1 MANQR
6 APTQN
11 YSITTR
17 TRGNATRLPSVGLHP
32 VQVSN
37 HRFGDR
43 PLTDPSCKGLR
54 LVASRT
60 AHSWIYRYELD
71 GQMKQVKI
79 GNRATMSLAQARVA
93 CDAQRA
99 LRKDGKDIRRAATK
113 QAAAAE
119 QASQNSARQARSYTV
134 EAMLDDY
141 DREHLRLMKSGA
153 ERFRTLQFD
162 TAEIAGR
169 AAASIT
175 RAEVQTL
182 IDRVKARGARRL
194 AVMVL
199 GDLKRAFEHAIEHDR
214 IASNPAAMVRSKIR
228 AVSRDRRLSDS
239 ELRKLF
245 TLMKNPRKLIDLS
258 VSMRD
263 AMKLE
268 LLTASRQGEIFGMRV
283 DEFEFDLPRKIAWW
297 HVPPERMKMRKPHSV
312 HLNAA
317 ALDIIATRQLAQR
330 RAGVKTPFLFPNP
343 TDPNKPI
350 GPHAVVWSLCHV
362 RKELTKSGIRPE
374 VARYINSV
382 ACGHPLALS
391 MAASIIMSDPERP
404 IEQKGLHE
412 VIDALSRL
420 YIEAVPD
427 AITRRALEAS
437 SVVRCVTEPLL
448 HALLPDIAPRDTLE
462 RLSALPFVE
471 PGREGLFIHDAV
483 RSAIATSL
491 AARDP
496 DAHREYRRA
505 AWTYIQSRLRLS
517 RGTAAWRYTADIL
530 FLIQNPVLREGF
542 FPSGPHPLAIE
553 PAMPGDEPAIHG
565 IIAAHAAPEI
575 EALSAWWRYHADGF
589 RVVRDGDGSVC
600 GFSIMIRASE
610 LHANVDAFDP
620 IAALWRRDVA
630 SRDASKALF
639 CRRWLDREA
648 SEAPCASQAASW
660 VDLKRTYIEMRGT
673 LQWVYTT
680 VANLTPYG
688 DVVTRL
694 GFRLLSEPTADVG
707 GQTLYSAILDMGP
720 GSVDAWLTEMVGAE
734 ITAETPRATSVLDV
748 DARELVLSSG
758 RVALTS
764 LEFGVMRYLQEHSG
778 KAVCRFDL
786 MEAVWGY
793 RNATAS
799 NVVDVVVGSLRRK
812 LGAKADMVQTVR
824 GTGYRYQALAGTA

>member
-1 MANQR
+1 MQKLGDIFSER
-6 APTQN
+6 AVAAFTGREHEVKALLELLEEGGPLVMHVHGVAGIGK
-11 YSITTR
+11 SSLVEAFAAGAR
-17 TRGNATRLPSVGLHP
+17 TRGARVVRIDCRAVEPTAKAFLTELSEAVGEELSNVHEAAERLSSFDEPVVVALDTYEVFRLLDTWIRQVFVTSLPVNTRVLI
-32 VQVSN
+32 
-37 HRFGDR
+37 
-43 PLTDPSCKGLR
+43 
-54 LVASRT
+54 ASRNPPSPAWRT
-60 AHSWIYRYELD
+60 TSGWQGLFR
-71 GQMKQVKI
+71 
-79 GNRATMSLAQARVA
+79 SLPLGALSEP
-93 CDAQRA
+93 DA
-99 LRKDGKDIRRAATK
+99 
-113 QAAAAE
+113 
-119 QASQNSARQARSYTV
+119 
-134 EAMLDDY
+134 
-141 DREHLRLMKSGA
+141 
-153 ERFRTLQFD
+153 
-162 TAEIAGR
+162 
-169 AAASIT
+169 
-175 RAEVQTL
+175 
-182 IDRVKARGARRL
+182 
-194 AVMVL
+194 L
-199 GDLKRAFEHAIEHDR
+199 GY
-214 IASNPAAMVRSKIR
+214 
-228 AVSRDRRLSDS
+228 
-239 ELRKLF
+239 
-245 TLMKNPRKLIDLS
+245 
-258 VSMRD
+258 
-263 AMKLE
+263 
-268 LLTASRQGEIFGMRV
+268 
-283 DEFEFDLPRKIAWW
+283 
-297 HVPPERMKMRKPHSV
+297 
-312 HLNAA
+312 
-317 ALDIIATRQLAQR
+317 
-330 RAGVKTPFLFPNP
+330 
-343 TDPNKPI
+343 
-350 GPHAVVWSLCHV
+350 
-362 RKELTKSGIRPE
+362 LTKSGIGPE

-491 AARDP
+491 GARDP

-553 PAMPGDEPAIHG
+553 PAMPGDEPAIRG

-620 IAALWRRDVA
+620 IAALWRRDMA